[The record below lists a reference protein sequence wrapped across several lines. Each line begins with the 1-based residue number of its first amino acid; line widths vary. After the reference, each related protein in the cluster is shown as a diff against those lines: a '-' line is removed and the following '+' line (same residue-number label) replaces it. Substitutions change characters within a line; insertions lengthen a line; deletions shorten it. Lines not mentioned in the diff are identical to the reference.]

1 MAIGVDPIP
10 KKPSDHVQIVRFE
23 MQEKEREMIE
33 SALLTWQFAKAG
45 NTASQMVEAFDKLLS
60 LENAYLLVTMYEMY
74 TGEEIL
80 PGTPNDIW
88 KLIDAVKSWWD
99 NRSIDKDSGSVWSY
113 ESLRD
118 RGRKAR
124 EEDGTF
130 GLFDW
135 YGLLWEAAQDTG
147 GLND

>member
-1 MAIGVDPIP
+1 MVIGVDPIP

-33 SALLTWQFAKAG
+33 TALLTWQVAKAG

-88 KLIDAVKSWWD
+88 KLIDAVKNWWD
-99 NRSIDKDSGSVWSY
+99 NRSIDKDSRPPWDF

-118 RGRKAR
+118 RGREAR
-124 EEDGTF
+124 EEGSF

-135 YGLLWEAAQDTG
+135 YGLLWEAAQETG